1 MNYSVIIKIVGII
14 LILEAIF
21 MLPSLFL
28 SLYYAENDQLA
39 FIFSIVII
47 SLIGF
52 LMTRMKTKNNKLKIK
67 DGFAIVTFGWLF
79 ATIFGALPFVFSNT
93 LSFVDAFFETV
104 SGLTTTGAS
113 VITNVEILPRG
124 ILFWRS
130 FTHWIGG
137 MGILVLTLAIL
148 PALGIGG
155 YQIFKAESPG
165 PIADKIAPRIKD
177 TAKLLYISY
186 FSLTII
192 EIILLLF
199 GGMSLFDSLLH
210 TFATVGTGGFSTK
223 NASIGAYNSSYI
235 QIVITIFMILS
246 GANFSLY
253 FALYKGKWQEVMK
266 NEELRLYLLI
276 IFISSILITANLFFV
291 TNDNLGITIRAAFFQ
306 VASIMTTTGFAT
318 VDFDKWPT
326 FSKAILF
333 ILMFIGG
340 SSGSTGGSIKV
351 IRLLVLLKLVK
362 REFAKLF
369 HPQAVIPIKIQNK
382 ALPRDLNSNIF
393 SFFILYIFIFV
404 IGTLLISLEDIGLE
418 SAASAVAT
426 TLGNVGPGF
435 GFVGPTKTYSE
446 FTDFSKIVFS
456 ILMLLGRLELFTII
470 VLIVPKNWRKEN

>member
-1 MNYSVIIKIVGII
+1 
-14 LILEAIF
+14 